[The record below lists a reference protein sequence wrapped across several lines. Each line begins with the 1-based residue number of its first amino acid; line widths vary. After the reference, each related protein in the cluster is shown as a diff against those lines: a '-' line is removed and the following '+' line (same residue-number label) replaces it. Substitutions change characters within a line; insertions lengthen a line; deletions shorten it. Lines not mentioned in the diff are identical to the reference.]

1 MRVVEYNA
9 RFGDPETQAILPLL
23 ETPLGRLLYAAAT
36 GTLAEVGPL
45 TWRAECAVIV
55 VAAAENYPGTPR
67 TGGSITGPRLYE
79 SSDNVHIVHA
89 GTALSGDT
97 LVSAGGRVLG
107 VVATAPTLTKARDD
121 AYAALGELDF
131 PTGFWRT
138 DIAAKAAAGLIP
150 PVTSL

>member
-1 MRVVEYNA
+1 VVEFNA
-9 RFGDPETQAILPLL
+9 HFGDPETQAILPLL
-23 ETPLGRLLYAAAT
+23 ESPLGQVLYAAAT
-36 GTLAEVGPL
+36 GTLAQVGPL
-45 TWRAECAVIV
+45 SWRDESAVIV

-79 SSDNVHIVHA
+79 STDNVHIVHA
-89 GTALSGDT
+89 GTALDGDT
-97 LVSAGGRVLG
+97 LVAAGGRVLG
-107 VVATAPTLTKARDD
+107 AVATAPTLIEARED
-121 AYAALGELDF
+121 AYAALDQLDF